1 MKNKMTDVRN
11 ILIEAMEKLNDK
23 EAMDAGDMTIERA
36 KALVDLGQ
44 VIVNSAKVE
53 VDFLQTIGDKNY
65 RAEGTGT
72 GFILPESTQNQ
83 S

>member
-23 EAMDAGDMTIERA
+23 EAMDAGEMTIERA

-72 GFILPESTQNQ
+72 GFILPEAAESKV
-83 S
+83 